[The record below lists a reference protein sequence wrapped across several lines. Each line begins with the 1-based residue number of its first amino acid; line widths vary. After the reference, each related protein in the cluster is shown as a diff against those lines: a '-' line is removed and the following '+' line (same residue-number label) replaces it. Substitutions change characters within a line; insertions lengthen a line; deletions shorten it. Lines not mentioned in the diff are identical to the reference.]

1 MFTAI
6 YDFLQISPAT
16 SSLKLHG
23 EFELFR
29 MYHSF
34 YLLACR
40 AVIKSCIFI
49 HDSGDFSKQI
59 STL

>member
-1 MFTAI
+1 MFAVI

-23 EFELFR
+23 AFELFR
-29 MYHSF
+29 MYHSL
-34 YLLACR
+34 YLLLFR

-49 HDSGDFSKQI
+49 CDSGDFSKQI